1 MRDGRPDICLIFSG
15 STDVQTPA
23 QTDSHHTPDGGDPD
37 TIFFVSKTFP
47 SCWPTIGLTHPV
59 GLTDDILS
67 GTRRMNRLC
76 HRDKLQNPYTND
88 CNNMRR
94 RSDNS
99 RYMTM
104 LVFSNFVGAATDC
117 VCRSSCIPPCLGGL
131 STIRNDTTKMF
142 LESTMKCKKA

>member
-1 MRDGRPDICLIFSG
+1 VRDARPDICLIFSG

-23 QTDSHHTPDGGDPD
+23 QTDNHHTSDGGDPD

-47 SCWPTIGLTHPV
+47 LCWPTIGLTDPV
-59 GLTDDILS
+59 GLIDDILT

-76 HRDKLQNPYTND
+76 HRDKLQNPYPHD
-88 CNNMRR
+88 CNNMRC

-104 LVFSNFVGAATDC
+104 LVFSNFVGAATDS
-117 VCRSSCIPPCLGGL
+117 V
-131 STIRNDTTKMF
+131 DKY
-142 LESTMKCKKA
+142 